1 MNLSREAII
10 GLSFVGLFFGIGGL
24 LLGLTSPYPCGSVDI
39 VGPFS
44 GCPTPQL
51 LAIRVLIPLGIVI
64 LSIIGSAFAFRM
76 PKTTQSGTE
85 VKTAL

>member
-44 GCPTPQL
+44 GCPTPQS
-51 LAIRVLIPLGIVI
+51 LAIRILIPLGIVI
-64 LSIIGSAFAFRM
+64 ISIIGLALAFRM
-76 PKTTQSGTE
+76 PKAIHSGTE
-85 VKTAL
+85 VKTTL